1 MTRCLKNEISSF
13 PTKKGVLEENGKL
26 NERFIPLRE
35 ALTHTISIDSVK
47 VFSRLTE
54 TWLYFEASSVPRQQP
69 LTYKPIIYAGTGD
82 SKNSA
87 TNKFLAVIQCLR

>member
-1 MTRCLKNEISSF
+1 MSDLYISM
-13 PTKKGVLEENGKL
+13 KL
-26 NERFIPLRE
+26 SRIQIPLN
-35 ALTHTISIDSVK
+35 LIK

-69 LTYKPIIYAGTGD
+69 LTYKPITYAGTGD